1 MFISKQ
7 TVETLRDLVEMAQ
20 RAILTKIRDNLA

>member
-7 TVETLRDLVEMAQ
+7 TVETLRDLVERAQ
-20 RAILTKIRDNLA
+20 RAILTKMRDNLA